1 MAETR
6 RARGLLRSGDAVH
19 SLLLE
24 GLKLLFLLALA
35 FDAGAQATRPTVALA
50 LGGGGARGGAHIGV
64 LQALEALRI
73 PVDCIAAT
81 SMGALVGGAYAAG
94 ISPEEISDLVR
105 ETDWI
110 NIFDDSAGRAE
121 INLRRKELEDKYFSG
136 LEFGVTSK
144 GLRYREGAVAGEKLK
159 LFFNRLVRAEL
170 GERPIEELPIPIS
183 IIATDIGNGDR
194 VAIRSGE
201 LTTAMRA
208 SMSVPGLIAPVV
220 REGRKLVDGGLTDNL
235 PVQEARSL
243 CKADVVIAVNVG
255 SPLYK
260 PEEVTGVFTV
270 LGQVVNL
277 LTEQNVA
284 KSRAAIGGNDVY
296 VEVDLGDIGATQ
308 FTRQLEA
315 ADRGRLAMEAMA
327 DTLKRLT
334 VPQAVYSAWREK
346 RQLAKPRELPVID
359 EVQVADTRYVNPRK
373 IRRGIRQEEGKPLD
387 PQKLNADLVQEYSQG
402 DLQSLDYSVLHE
414 RNKTIL
420 RITPM
425 EKSWGPDYLRFGLN
439 FSSDFRSESTYQLR
453 ALYQRTWLN
462 ALGGEWLVA
471 AQIGS
476 DQNIGTEFYQP
487 FDSRQRFFATPYAR
501 TSLRK
506 LGIYVDGDRLA
517 NYRIQDSRAGLDVGT
532 NLGVYGQFRAGW
544 MERRLGSVLDT
555 GPDFFPNVTERVSG
569 PRAALAIDTY
579 DQPFFPTRGI
589 KLDVTHFDAHRVSS
603 NVEEYSRSEA
613 RFGAAGTLGSWT
625 VLGGLEGGYT
635 GKGSLP
641 LGDAFTLGGPR
652 RLSGFATDQ
661 LLGGEYAFGRLE
673 AQYRLTLPMPVF
685 GLSLIGGLLAESG
698 RMNKRITETGLSGWQ
713 NSFGAYLAASTALGP
728 FYIGF
733 ADAKNGKGRFYL
745 FIGSP

>member
-1 MAETR
+1 
-6 RARGLLRSGDAVH
+6 
-19 SLLLE
+19 LLL
-24 GLKLLFLLALA
+24 AV
-35 FDAGAQATRPTVALA
+35 DAAAQAAPRPRVALA

-64 LQALEALRI
+64 LSVLEELRI

-94 ISPEEISDLVR
+94 VSPAEIQELVR

-110 NIFDDSAGRAE
+110 NIFDDTAGRAE
-121 INLRRKELEDKYFSG
+121 INMRRKELEDRYFSG
-136 LEFGVTSK
+136 LEFGVTAK

-170 GERPIEELPIPIS
+170 GERPIEDLGIPIS
-183 IIATDIGNGDR
+183 IIATDIGTGDR
-194 VAIRSGE
+194 VTMRTGE
-201 LTTAMRA
+201 LTSAMRA

-235 PVQEARSL
+235 PVQEARTL

-260 PEEVTGVFTV
+260 PEEVVGVFTV

-284 KSRAAIGGNDVY
+284 KSRAALGGNDVY
-296 VEVDLGDIGATQ
+296 LDVELGDIGSTQ

-315 ADRGRLAMEAMA
+315 AERGREAMRA
-327 DTLKRLT
+327 MSESVRRLAL
-334 VPQAVYSAWREK
+334 PPAQYAAWREQ
-346 RQLAKPRELPVID
+346 RQLAKSRTLPVID
-359 EVQVADTRYVNPRK
+359 EVQVTETRYVNPRK
-373 IRRGIRQEEGKPLD
+373 IRRGISQQEGQPLD
-387 PQKLNADLVQEYSQG
+387 PQALAKDLVQEYSQG
-402 DLQSLDYSVLHE
+402 DLQALDYSVLRE
-414 RNKTIL
+414 RDKTIL
-420 RITPM
+420 RIAPM
-425 EKSWGPDYLRFGLN
+425 EKPWGPDYLRFGLN
-439 FSSDFRSESTYQLR
+439 ISTDFRTESQYQLR

-462 ALGGEWLVA
+462 ELGGEWLVA
-471 AQIGS
+471 TQIGS

-487 FDSRQRFFATPYAR
+487 FDSRQRSFVRPYAS

-506 LGIYVDGDRLA
+506 RGIYVDGERLA
-517 NYRIQDSRAGLDVGT
+517 TYRIQESRAGFDLGA

-544 MERRLGSVLDT
+544 LERRLGSVLDT
-555 GPDFFPNVTERVSG
+555 GPDFFPNVTERIGG
-569 PRAALAIDTY
+569 PNAVLAIDTY
-579 DQPFFPTRGI
+579 DQPFFPTRGV

-613 RFGAAGTLGSWT
+613 RLGIAGTLGSWT

-635 GKGSLP
+635 WKGSLP

-661 LLGGEYAFGRLE
+661 LLGNEYAFGRLE
-673 AQYRLTLPMPVF
+673 GQYRLTLPMPVF

-698 RMNKRITETGLSGWQ
+698 RMNKRITETALSGWQ
-713 NSFGAYLAASTALGP
+713 TSFGAYLAASTALGP